1 MSQLP
6 SPAIA
11 SGAPASTPEA
21 AARNGRHQI
30 EPTTT
35 DADPNRALRDPQHRD
50 GARRGEAPPGAD
62 PRPVGSAS
70 AAPRSGEQ
78 PTLPRRRLLPPTRL
92 RIGDG
97 RERED
102 RHSSWL
108 ELFFDLVFVA
118 AVSQLAGALQQHPTT
133 GILFR
138 FVGLFIPVWWAWL
151 NLSIYADRH
160 EADDDPVHRLAFLLA
175 GLFGVGLAVGAD
187 QAMHGH
193 VGAFLVA
200 FLALRALQL
209 ALWARARR
217 HVPQVVRLYRRHLCT
232 FGAGSL
238 LWAASLAVP
247 AAVRPMLWAAAL
259 AIEVAGPLTAAR
271 ARASLP
277 LNPAHLTERLE
288 IFVLIVLGESVTRL
302 VSAATHRSATPQLIV
317 VLTAAFTTIASL
329 WWISLRAADKT
340 PIAAG
345 PTMGS
350 IAYRLLYLPV
360 VLSIAAASAGLHIA
374 ILAATGGT
382 IGTPARMA
390 LYGGTA
396 VFLLA
401 AAALP
406 VGSAGRAARL
416 LRLGAA
422 VASFALVPMGS
433 FVAPVWLV
441 PALTAILIAEIA
453 VELQLARSRKQGCRL
468 RAAAKVLRA
477 ASRVALSGA
486 RPSHHSIADRKLGSE
501 PTPAARPASRTPDTP
516 YLGGPISAAPDP
528 AAQAPAAIQA

>member
-6 SPAIA
+6 SPAIT

-35 DADPNRALRDPQHRD
+35 DADPNRVLRDPQHRD

-133 GILFR
+133 GTLFR
-138 FVGLFIPVWWAWL
+138 FVGLFIPVWWSWL

-217 HVPQVVRLYRRHLCT
+217 HVPQVARLYRRHLCT

-345 PTMGS
+345 PTIGS

-433 FVAPVWLV
+433 FVAPVWLA
-441 PALTAILIAEIA
+441 PALT
-453 VELQLARSRKQGCRL
+453 QS
-468 RAAAKVLRA
+468 
-477 ASRVALSGA
+477 
-486 RPSHHSIADRKLGSE
+486 
-501 PTPAARPASRTPDTP
+501 
-516 YLGGPISAAPDP
+516 
-528 AAQAPAAIQA
+528 